1 MSLGSALAT
10 AIAGLHTNQ
19 AALSIVSSNIANAQT
34 PGYVSRT
41 LTQIQIAG
49 ASEDAGASVRT
60 MGVNRQLD
68 QYLQTQLRTETSAG
82 AYADQMSNVMAQLQ
96 SVYGNPGGAGTL
108 ETAYNNFTSAL
119 QALSANSGAQSAR
132 SLALSTAQSLA
143 LNLNTATQ
151 GIQAL
156 RSNAEQDIAA
166 SVLRANNAMTQ
177 IAKLNAQLQS
187 LQPGDNTG
195 ATLEDQR
202 DAAIKDL
209 SELIDIRVVKDN
221 ANVATI
227 YTTSGLQLVGVQA
240 SQMSFNSQGTLN
252 ASSLW
257 NQNPAL
263 STAGTLTLTL
273 GNGSSVDLIQTN
285 SVGSGRLGAD
295 LKLRDTVLVQA
306 QTQLDQLAATLA
318 SSLSDQTTSGT
329 AVTSGGGQA
338 GFDLDLSNVLPGNT
352 INFTYTDS
360 ATNTPHQITIV
371 RVDDPTALPLPN
383 TAASPNDKVI
393 GVNFTGGM
401 ASIVAQITAAVGNTN
416 LQFSNPAGTTL
427 RVLDNGSAAVSVN
440 AASTTT
446 TVPGL
451 TSGNPQLPVFTDGN
465 TLYTGVIIGR
475 GSQLTGFAGRISV
488 NPALVSD
495 PSRFVVYSTSPL
507 TTAGDTTRS
516 DFLYTQLT
524 SGLFS
529 YSPQTGLG
537 SRTSPLKGTLPNY
550 IQQFLNLQANA
561 ADSAQQ
567 VAQGQDVVVNT
578 LQQKFNATSG
588 VNIDAEMANLI
599 ALQNIYGANA
609 HVMAVAQS
617 MMQTL
622 MQSQR

>member
-49 ASEDAGASVRT
+49 ASTDAGASVRT

-82 AYADQMSNVMAQLQ
+82 AYADQMSNVLAQLQ

-151 GIQAL
+151 GVQAL
-156 RSNAEQDIAA
+156 RSNAEQDIGA
-166 SVLRANNAMTQ
+166 SVVRANNAMTQ
-177 IAKLNAQLQS
+177 IAKLNSQLQS

-221 ANVATI
+221 ANVATV

-273 GNGSSVDLIQTN
+273 GNGSSVDLIATK

-295 LKLRDTVLVQA
+295 LKLRDDVLVQA

-329 AVTSGGGQA
+329 AVTLGSQA

-352 INFTYTDS
+352 VNLSYTDT

-371 RVDDPTALPLPN
+371 RVDDPTALPLAN
-383 TAASPNDKVI
+383 TAGSANDKVI

-446 TVPGL
+446 TVSGL
-451 TSGNPQLPVFTDGN
+451 TSGSPQLPVFTDGN
-465 TLYTGVIIGR
+465 TLYTGVITGR
-475 GSQLTGFAGRISV
+475 GTQLTGFAGRISV
-488 NPALVSD
+488 NSALASD
-495 PSRFVVYSTSPL
+495 PSRFVVYNTSPL

-516 DFLYTQLT
+516 DYLYTQLT
-524 SGLFS
+524 SGMFT

-550 IQQFLNLQANA
+550 LQQFLNLQANA

-578 LQQKFNATSG
+578 LQQKFNASSG

-609 HVMAVAQS
+609 HVMAVAQT
-617 MMQTL
+617 MMETL
-622 MQSQR
+622 LQAQR

>member
-34 PGYVSRT
+34 PGSGSRT
-41 LTQIQIAG
+41 LSQIQVAG
-49 ASEDAGASVRT
+49 ASTDARASVRA

-68 QYLQTQLRTETSAG
+68 LYLQTQLRTETSAG
-82 AYADQMSNVMAQLQ
+82 AYADQMSNVLAQLQ

-108 ETAYNNFTSAL
+108 ETAYNDFTSAL
-119 QALSANSGAQSAR
+119 QALSASSGAQSAR

-151 GIQAL
+151 GVQAL

-166 SVLRANNAMTQ
+166 SVARANNAMTQ
-177 IAKLNAQLQS
+177 IAKLNSQLQS

-209 SELIDIRVVKDN
+209 AQLMDIRVVTDN
-221 ANVATI
+221 ADVATV
-227 YTTSGLQLVGVQA
+227 YTTSGLQLVGIQA
-240 SQMSFNSQGTLN
+240 SQLSFNSQGTLN

-257 NQNPAL
+257 NSNPAL
-263 STAGTLTLTL
+263 STAGSLTLTL
-273 GNGSSVDLIQTN
+273 GNGSNVDLIATN

-295 LKLRDTVLVQA
+295 LKLRDAVLVQA

-318 SSLSDQTTSGT
+318 GSLSDQTTAGT
-329 AVTSGGGQA
+329 AVTSGSQA

-352 INFTYTDS
+352 INLTYTDT

-393 GVNFTGGM
+393 GVNFQGGM

-416 LQFSNPAGTTL
+416 LLFSNPAGNTL

-440 AASTTT
+440 SGSTTT
-446 TVPGL
+446 TVSAL
-451 TSGNPQLPVFTDGN
+451 ANGNLQLAVFTEGA
-465 TLYTGVIIGR
+465 TLYTGTITGR
-475 GSQLTGFAGRISV
+475 G
-488 NPALVSD
+488 
-495 PSRFVVYSTSPL
+495 
-507 TTAGDTTRS
+507 
-516 DFLYTQLT
+516 TQ
-524 SGLFS
+524 
-529 YSPQTGLG
+529 
-537 SRTSPLKGTLPNY
+537 
-550 IQQFLNLQANA
+550 
-561 ADSAQQ
+561 
-567 VAQGQDVVVNT
+567 
-578 LQQKFNATSG
+578 
-588 VNIDAEMANLI
+588 
-599 ALQNIYGANA
+599 
-609 HVMAVAQS
+609 
-617 MMQTL
+617 
-622 MQSQR
+622 

>member
-1 MSLGSALAT
+1 MSLSSALAT

-19 AALSIVSSNIANAQT
+19 AALSVVSSNIANAQT

-41 LTQIQIAG
+41 LTQIEVAG
-49 ASEDAGASVRT
+49 SNADAGASVRT

-68 QYLQTQLRTETSAG
+68 LYLQTQLRTETSAG
-82 AYADQMSNVMAQLQ
+82 AYADQMSNVLAQLQ

-108 ETAYNNFTSAL
+108 EAAYNNFTSAL

-151 GIQAL
+151 GVQAL

-177 IAKLNAQLQS
+177 IAKLNSQLQS

-202 DAAIKDL
+202 DSAIKDL
-209 SELIDIRVVKDN
+209 SELMDIRVVTDN
-221 ANVATI
+221 ANVATV
-227 YTTSGLQLVGVQA
+227 YTTSGLQLVGIQA
-240 SQMSFNSQGTLN
+240 SQLTFNSQGTLN

-257 NQNPAL
+257 NSNPAL
-263 STAGTLTLTL
+263 STAGSLMLTL
-273 GNGSSVDLIQTN
+273 GNGSNVDLIATN

-318 SSLSDQTTSGT
+318 SSLSDQTTAGT
-329 AVTSGGGQA
+329 AVTSGSQA

-352 INFTYTDS
+352 VNLTYTDA

-446 TVPGL
+446 TVSGL

-465 TLYTGVIIGR
+465 TLYTGVITGR
-475 GSQLTGFAGRISV
+475 GTQLTGFAGRISV
-488 NPALVSD
+488 NSALASD
-495 PSRFVVYSTSPL
+495 PSRFVVYNTSPL

-516 DFLYTQLT
+516 DYLYTQLT
-524 SGLFS
+524 AGMFT
-529 YSPQTGLG
+529 YSSQTGLG

-550 IQQFLNLQANA
+550 LQQFLNLQANA

-609 HVMAVAQS
+609 HVMAVAQT

-622 MQSQR
+622 MQAQR

>member
-1 MSLGSALAT
+1 MSLSSALAT

-41 LTQIQIAG
+41 LTQIEVAG
-49 ASEDAGASVRT
+49 SNSDAGASVRT
-60 MGVNRQLD
+60 VGVNRQLD
-68 QYLQTQLRTETSAG
+68 LYLQTQLRTETSAG
-82 AYADQMSNVMAQLQ
+82 AYADQMSNVLAQLQ

-108 ETAYNNFTSAL
+108 ETAFNNFTSAL

-143 LNLNTATQ
+143 LQLNTATQ
-151 GIQAL
+151 GVQAL

-166 SVLRANNAMTQ
+166 SVVRANNAMTQ
-177 IAKLNAQLQS
+177 IAKLNSQLQS

-209 SELIDIRVVKDN
+209 AGLIDIRVVTDN
-221 ANVATI
+221 ANVATV
-227 YTTSGLQLVGVQA
+227 YTNSGLQLVGITA
-240 SQMSFNSQGTLN
+240 SQLSFSSQGTLN

-257 NQNPAL
+257 NSNPAL
-263 STAGTLTLTL
+263 STAGSLTLTL
-273 GNGSSVDLIQTN
+273 GNGSNVDLIATN

-318 SSLSDQTTSGT
+318 SSLSDQTTAGT
-329 AVTSGGGQA
+329 AATSGSQA

-352 INFTYTDS
+352 INLTYTDS

-393 GVNFTGGM
+393 GVNFTGGI

-427 RVLDNGSAAVSVN
+427 RVVDNGSAAVSVN

-446 TVPGL
+446 TVSGL

-465 TLYTGVIIGR
+465 TLYTGVITGR
-475 GSQLTGFAGRISV
+475 GTQLTGFAGRISV
-488 NPALVSD
+488 NSALASD
-495 PSRFVVYSTSPL
+495 PSRFVVYNTSPL

-516 DFLYTQLT
+516 DYLYTQLT
-524 SGLFS
+524 SGLFT

-550 IQQFLNLQANA
+550 LQQFLNLQANA

-609 HVMAVAQS
+609 HVMAVAQT

-622 MQSQR
+622 MQAQR

>member
-41 LTQIQIAG
+41 LTQIQVAG
-49 ASEDAGASVRT
+49 ASTDAGASVRA

-119 QALSANSGAQSAR
+119 QALSASSGAQSAR

-151 GIQAL
+151 GVQAL

-221 ANVATI
+221 ANVATV

-240 SQMSFNSQGTLN
+240 AQMSFSSQGTLN

-263 STAGTLTLTL
+263 STAGSLTLTL
-273 GNGSSVDLIQTN
+273 GNGSSVDLIATN

-295 LKLRDTVLVQA
+295 LKLRDNVLVQA

-318 SSLSDQTTSGT
+318 SSLSDQTTSGAT
-329 AVTSGGGQA
+329 VTSGSQA

-352 INFTYTDS
+352 INLTYTDS

-383 TAASPNDKVI
+383 TAASANDKVI

-475 GSQLTGFAGRISV
+475 GTQLTGFAGRISV

-495 PSRFVVYSTSPL
+495 PSRFVVYNTSPL

-524 SGLFS
+524 SGLFA

-567 VAQGQDVVVNT
+567 VAEGQDVVVNT

>member
-1 MSLGSALAT
+1 MSLSSALAT
-10 AIAGLHTNQ
+10 AMAGLHTNQ
-19 AALSIVSSNIANAQT
+19 AALSIVSSNISNAQT
-34 PGYVSRT
+34 PGYVTRT
-41 LTQIQIAG
+41 LTQIEVAG
-49 ASEDAGASVRT
+49 SSTDTGASVRT
-60 MGVNRQLD
+60 TAVNRQLD
-68 QYLQTQLRTETSAG
+68 LYLQTQLRTETSAG
-82 AYADQMSNVMAQLQ
+82 AYADKMSNVLGQLQ
-96 SVYGNPGGAGTL
+96 SVYGTPGGAGTL
-108 ETAYNNFTSAL
+108 ETAYSNFTSAL

-143 LNLNTATQ
+143 LQLNTATQ
-151 GIQAL
+151 GVQAL

-166 SVLRANNAMTQ
+166 AVVQANNAMTQ
-177 IAKLNAQLQS
+177 IAKLNSQLQA
-187 LQPGDNTG
+187 LPAGDNNA

-202 DAAIKDL
+202 DTAIADL
-209 SELIDIRVVKDN
+209 AQLMDIRVVTDN
-221 ANVATI
+221 ANVATV

-240 SQMSFNSQGTLN
+240 SQLSFNSQGTLN

-257 NQNPAL
+257 NSNPAQ
-263 STAGTLTLTL
+263 STAGSLTLTFA
-273 GNGSSVDLIQTN
+273 NGANVDLIATN

-295 LKLRDTVLVQA
+295 LKLRDSVLVQA

-318 SSLSDQTTSGT
+318 GSLSDQTTAGT
-329 AVTSGGGQA
+329 AVTSGSQA
-338 GFDLDLSNVLPGNT
+338 GLDLDLSNVLPGNT
-352 INFTYTDS
+352 IHLTYTDT

-393 GVNFTGGM
+393 GVNFQGGM

-416 LQFSNPAGTTL
+416 LQFSNPAGNTL

-440 AASTTT
+440 AGSTTV
-446 TVPGL
+446 TVSAL
-451 TSGNPQLPVFTDGN
+451 ANGNPQLPVFTDGS
-465 TLYTGVIIGR
+465 TLYTGVITGR
-475 GSQLTGFAGRISV
+475 GTQQTGFAGRISV
-488 NPALVSD
+488 NSALVSD
-495 PSRFVVYSTSPL
+495 PSRFVVYNTSPL

-524 SGLFS
+524 SGLFT

-537 SRTSPLKGTLPNY
+537 SRTSPLTGTLPNY

-561 ADSAQQ
+561 ANSADQ

-578 LQQKFNATSG
+578 LQQKFNSSSG

-609 HVMAVAQS
+609 HVMAVVQT

-622 MQSQR
+622 MQAQR

>member
-1 MSLGSALAT
+1 MSLSSALAT

-19 AALSIVSSNIANAQT
+19 AALSIVSSNISNAQT

-41 LTQIQIAG
+41 LTQIQVAG
-49 ASEDAGASVRT
+49 ASTDAGASVRT

-82 AYADQMSNVMAQLQ
+82 AYADQLSNVLAQLQ

-151 GIQAL
+151 GVQAL
-156 RSNAEQDIAA
+156 RSNMEQDIAA
-166 SVLRANNAMTQ
+166 SVVRANNAMTQ
-177 IAKLNAQLQS
+177 IAQLNAQLQS

-227 YTTSGLQLVGVQA
+227 YTTSGLQLVGIQA

-263 STAGTLTLTL
+263 STAGSLTLTM
-273 GNGSSVDLIQTN
+273 GNGSSVDLIQTK

-295 LKLRDTVLVQA
+295 LKLRDDVLVQA

-329 AVTSGGGQA
+329 AVTSGSQA

-446 TVPGL
+446 TVQGL
-451 TSGNPQLPVFTDGN
+451 TSGSPQAPVFTDGN
-465 TLYTGVIIGR
+465 TLYTGTIIGR
-475 GSQLTGFAGRISV
+475 GTQLTGFAGRISV
-488 NPALVSD
+488 NPALAND
-495 PSRFVVYSTSPL
+495 PSRFVVYNTSPL

-524 SGLFS
+524 SGLFA

-622 MQSQR
+622 MQAQR

>member
-1 MSLGSALAT
+1 MSLSSALAT

-41 LTQIQIAG
+41 LTQIEVAG
-49 ASEDAGASVRT
+49 SNSDSGASVRT
-60 MGVNRQLD
+60 AGVNRQLD
-68 QYLQTQLRTETSAG
+68 LYLQTQLRTETSAG
-82 AYADQMSNVMAQLQ
+82 AYADQMSNVLAQLQ

-108 ETAYNNFTSAL
+108 ETAFSNFTSAL

-143 LNLNTATQ
+143 LQLNTATQ
-151 GIQAL
+151 GVQAL
-156 RSNAEQDIAA
+156 RSNAEQDIAV
-166 SVLRANNAMTQ
+166 SVARANNAMTQ
-177 IAKLNAQLQS
+177 IAKLNSQLQS

-202 DAAIKDL
+202 DSAIKDL

-227 YTTSGLQLVGVQA
+227 YTTSGLQLVGIQA

-257 NQNPAL
+257 NSNPAL
-263 STAGTLTLTL
+263 STAGSLSLTL
-273 GNGSSVDLIQTN
+273 GNGSSVDLIATN

-295 LKLRDTVLVQA
+295 LKLRDSVLVQA
-306 QTQLDQLAATLA
+306 QSQLDQLAATLA

-329 AVTSGGGQA
+329 AVTSGSQA

-352 INFTYTDS
+352 INLTYTDT

-383 TAASPNDKVI
+383 TAASANDKVI

-446 TVPGL
+446 TVSGL
-451 TSGNPQLPVFTDGN
+451 TSGNPQLPVFTDGS
-465 TLYTGVIIGR
+465 TLYTGVITGR
-475 GSQLTGFAGRISV
+475 GTQLTGFAGRISV
-488 NPALVSD
+488 NSALASD
-495 PSRFVVYSTSPL
+495 PSRFVIYNTSPL

-516 DFLYTQLT
+516 DYLYTQLT
-524 SGLFS
+524 SGLFT

-550 IQQFLNLQANA
+550 LQQFLNLQANA

-609 HVMAVAQS
+609 HVMAVAQT

-622 MQSQR
+622 MQAQR